1 MNQTVRV
8 PRRVDPMLRLG
19 GSTRGMMADVLVALT
34 PNLLMSVF
42 LFGFRVLVLTA
53 VSVAACVG
61 AEFLCRRFM
70 GKEQTVGDLSACV
83 TGVLLAMCLPST
95 APYWAP
101 VIGGVFA
108 IVVVKQFY
116 GGLGRNFMN
125 PALTGRMLLCAF
137 PMMMTNWAPALQGLS
152 IQEMADAVSTATPLS
167 YLQLGLL
174 PPLDHGQM
182 LLGQHGGSFGEVSVF
197 MILLG
202 GGYLMMRRVI
212 SPRIPLSFVGTVA
225 LLTLL
230 FPAEEISRVD
240 WMIAQLCSGGLMLG
254 AFFMATDCATSPVTP
269 RGQSM
274 FGAGCGA
281 LTVLLRYFGSY
292 PDGVGWAILT
302 MNCMVWLL
310 DKGGLPRRFG
320 TRRMEGLRLS
330 LERTLGSLSEIKLV
344 RPSRRREEGELP
356 GESIVGQLGPWI
368 KSALALGGTV
378 LVMGILSF
386 AVHRFTDLPIAQQAD
401 REQQALLA
409 QVMPQ
414 ATLGAETPYRDPRA
428 VSIGAGYRET
438 ELMGYYVEV
447 QTSGFGGMI
456 TMVVGVDLNGEVTG
470 VAVLDHK
477 ETASTGARA
486 LEGAFLNQFIGRSGT
501 LRITGNGN
509 TIQAV
514 SGATMTSR
522 AITSGV
528 NRALAVVADLEMSD
542 PEKDDLNYTDGEA

>member
-1 MNQTVRV
+1 MNPVHA

-19 GSTRGMMADVLVALT
+19 GSTRGLMADVLVALT
-34 PNLLMSVF
+34 PNLIMSAF
-42 LFGFRVLVLTA
+42 LFGVRVLLLTA
-53 VSVAACVG
+53 ISIAACVL
-61 AEFLCRRFM
+61 AEFLYRRLM

-83 TGVLLAMCLPST
+83 TGVLLAMSLPST

-101 VIGGVFA
+101 VVGGVFA

-125 PALTGRMLLCAF
+125 PALTGRLLLCAF

-152 IQEMADAVSTATPLS
+152 IQNTTDAVTAATPLS

-182 LLGQHGGSFGEVSVF
+182 LLGQHGGSFGEVSIF
-197 MILLG
+197 MVLLG
-202 GGYLMMRRVI
+202 GGYLVMRRVI
-212 SPRIPLSFVGTVA
+212 SARIPLSFVGSVA
-225 LLTLL
+225 LLTFL
-230 FPAEEISRVD
+230 FPAAEVPRLE

-269 RGQSM
+269 RGQLM
-274 FGAGCGA
+274 FGTGCGV

-310 DKGGLPRRFG
+310 DRAGLPRRFG
-320 TRRMEGLRLS
+320 VRRLEGMRAG
-330 LERTLGSLSEIKLV
+330 LERTLGNLSEIKLV
-344 RPSRRREEGELP
+344 RPDRRRGEGELP
-356 GESIVGQLGPWI
+356 GESILDQFWVWCWSILSMAWI
-368 KSALALGGTV
+368 IVV
-378 LVMGILSF
+378 LVIASF

-414 ATLGAETPYRDPRA
+414 ADLGAETPYRDSRA
-428 VSIGAGYRET
+428 VSIGAGYREM
-438 ELMGYYVEV
+438 ELIGHYIEV
-447 QTSGFGGMI
+447 QVSGFGGMI

-470 VAVLDHK
+470 VAILDHK
-477 ETASTGARA
+477 ETSGMGTRA
-486 LEGAFLNQFIGRSGT
+486 LDGTFLNQFIGRSGT
-501 LRITGNGN
+501 LHITGHSN

-522 AITSGV
+522 AITIGV
-528 NRALAVVADLEMSD
+528 NRALAVAADLETAA
-542 PEKDDLNYTDGEA
+542 PEKDDLSYTDSEA

>member
-95 APYWAP
+95 APCWAP

-152 IQEMADAVSTATPLS
+152 IQETADAVSTATPLS

-212 SPRIPLSFVGTVA
+212 SPR
-225 LLTLL
+225 
-230 FPAEEISRVD
+230 
-240 WMIAQLCSGGLMLG
+240 
-254 AFFMATDCATSPVTP
+254 
-269 RGQSM
+269 
-274 FGAGCGA
+274 
-281 LTVLLRYFGSY
+281 
-292 PDGVGWAILT
+292 
-302 MNCMVWLL
+302 
-310 DKGGLPRRFG
+310 
-320 TRRMEGLRLS
+320 
-330 LERTLGSLSEIKLV
+330 
-344 RPSRRREEGELP
+344 
-356 GESIVGQLGPWI
+356 
-368 KSALALGGTV
+368 
-378 LVMGILSF
+378 
-386 AVHRFTDLPIAQQAD
+386 
-401 REQQALLA
+401 
-409 QVMPQ
+409 
-414 ATLGAETPYRDPRA
+414 
-428 VSIGAGYRET
+428 
-438 ELMGYYVEV
+438 
-447 QTSGFGGMI
+447 
-456 TMVVGVDLNGEVTG
+456 
-470 VAVLDHK
+470 
-477 ETASTGARA
+477 
-486 LEGAFLNQFIGRSGT
+486 
-501 LRITGNGN
+501 
-509 TIQAV
+509 
-514 SGATMTSR
+514 
-522 AITSGV
+522 
-528 NRALAVVADLEMSD
+528 
-542 PEKDDLNYTDGEA
+542 

>member
-1 MNQTVRV
+1 MNPVHA

-19 GSTRGMMADVLVALT
+19 GSTRGLMADVLVALT
-34 PNLLMSVF
+34 PNLIMSAF
-42 LFGFRVLVLTA
+42 LFGVRVLLLTA
-53 VSVAACVG
+53 ISIAACVL
-61 AEFLCRRFM
+61 AEFLYRRLM

-83 TGVLLAMCLPST
+83 TGVLLAMSLPST

-101 VIGGVFA
+101 VVGGVFA

-152 IQEMADAVSTATPLS
+152 IQNTTDAVTAATPLS

-182 LLGQHGGSFGEVSVF
+182 LLGQHGGSFGEVSIF
-197 MILLG
+197 MVLLG
-202 GGYLMMRRVI
+202 GGYLVMRRVI
-212 SPRIPLSFVGTVA
+212 SARIPLSFVGSVA
-225 LLTLL
+225 LLTFL
-230 FPAEEISRVD
+230 FPAAEVPRLE

-269 RGQSM
+269 RGQLM
-274 FGAGCGA
+274 FGTGCGV

-310 DKGGLPRRFG
+310 DRAGLPRRFG
-320 TRRMEGLRLS
+320 VRRLEGMRAG
-330 LERTLGSLSEIKLV
+330 LERTLGNLSEIKLV
-344 RPSRRREEGELP
+344 RPDRRRGEGELP
-356 GESIVGQLGPWI
+356 GESILDQFWVWCWSILSMAWI
-368 KSALALGGTV
+368 IVV
-378 LVMGILSF
+378 LVIASF

-414 ATLGAETPYRDPRA
+414 ADLGAETPYRDSRA
-428 VSIGAGYRET
+428 VSIGAGYREM
-438 ELMGYYVEV
+438 ELIGHYIEV
-447 QTSGFGGMI
+447 QVSGFGGMI

-470 VAVLDHK
+470 VAILDHK
-477 ETASTGARA
+477 ETSGMGTRA
-486 LEGAFLNQFIGRSGT
+486 LDGTFLNQFIGRSGT
-501 LRITGNGN
+501 LHITGHSN

-522 AITSGV
+522 AITIGV
-528 NRALAVVADLEMSD
+528 NRALAVAADLETAA
-542 PEKDDLNYTDGEA
+542 PEKDDLSYTDSEA

>member
-1 MNQTVRV
+1 MNPVHA

-19 GSTRGMMADVLVALT
+19 GSTRGLMADVLVALT
-34 PNLLMSVF
+34 PNLIMSAF
-42 LFGFRVLVLTA
+42 LFGVRVLLLTA
-53 VSVAACVG
+53 ISIAACVL
-61 AEFLCRRFM
+61 AEFLYRRLM

-83 TGVLLAMCLPST
+83 TGVLLAMSLPST

-101 VIGGVFA
+101 VVGGVFA

-152 IQEMADAVSTATPLS
+152 IQNTTDAVTAATPLS

-182 LLGQHGGSFGEVSVF
+182 LLGQHGGSFGEVSIF
-197 MILLG
+197 MVLLG
-202 GGYLMMRRVI
+202 GGYLVMRRVI
-212 SPRIPLSFVGTVA
+212 SARIPLSFVGSVA
-225 LLTLL
+225 LLTFL
-230 FPAEEISRVD
+230 FPAAEVPRLE

-269 RGQSM
+269 RGQLM
-274 FGAGCGA
+274 FGTGCGV

-310 DKGGLPRRFG
+310 DRAGLPRRFG
-320 TRRMEGLRLS
+320 VRRLEGMRAG
-330 LERTLGSLSEIKLV
+330 LERTLGNLSEIKLV
-344 RPSRRREEGELP
+344 RPDRRRGEGELP
-356 GESIVGQLGPWI
+356 GESILDQFWVWCWSILSMAWI
-368 KSALALGGTV
+368 IVV
-378 LVMGILSF
+378 LVIASF

-414 ATLGAETPYRDPRA
+414 ADLGAETPYRDSRA
-428 VSIGAGYRET
+428 VSIGAGDREM
-438 ELMGYYVEV
+438 ELIGHYIEV
-447 QTSGFGGMI
+447 QVSGFGGMI

-470 VAVLDHK
+470 VAILDHK
-477 ETASTGARA
+477 ETSGMGTRA
-486 LEGAFLNQFIGRSGT
+486 LDGTFLNQFIGRSGT
-501 LRITGNGN
+501 LHITGHSN

-522 AITSGV
+522 AITIGV
-528 NRALAVVADLEMSD
+528 NRALAVAADLETAA
-542 PEKDDLNYTDGEA
+542 PEKDDLSYTDSEA

>member
-1 MNQTVRV
+1 MNPVHA

-19 GSTRGMMADVLVALT
+19 GSTRGLMADVLVALT
-34 PNLLMSVF
+34 PNLIMSAF
-42 LFGFRVLVLTA
+42 LFGVRVLLLTA
-53 VSVAACVG
+53 ISIAACVL
-61 AEFLCRRFM
+61 AEFLYRRLM

-83 TGVLLAMCLPST
+83 TGVLLAMSLPST

-101 VIGGVFA
+101 VVGGVFA

-152 IQEMADAVSTATPLS
+152 IQNTTDAVTAATPLS

-182 LLGQHGGSFGEVSVF
+182 LLGQHGGSFGEVSIF
-197 MILLG
+197 MVLLG
-202 GGYLMMRRVI
+202 GGYLVMRRVI
-212 SPRIPLSFVGTVA
+212 SARIPLSFVGSVA
-225 LLTLL
+225 LLTFL
-230 FPAEEISRVD
+230 FPAAEVPRLE

-269 RGQSM
+269 RGQLM
-274 FGAGCGA
+274 FGTGCGV

-310 DKGGLPRRFG
+310 DRAGLPRRFG
-320 TRRMEGLRLS
+320 VRRLEGMRAG
-330 LERTLGSLSEIKLV
+330 LERTLGNLSEIKLV
-344 RPSRRREEGELP
+344 RPDRRRGEGELP
-356 GESIVGQLGPWI
+356 GESILDQFWVWCWSILSMAWI
-368 KSALALGGTV
+368 IVV
-378 LVMGILSF
+378 LVFASF

-414 ATLGAETPYRDPRA
+414 ADLGAETPYRDSRA
-428 VSIGAGYRET
+428 VSIGAGYREM
-438 ELMGYYVEV
+438 ELIGHYIEV
-447 QTSGFGGMI
+447 QVSGFGGMI

-470 VAVLDHK
+470 VAILDHK
-477 ETASTGARA
+477 ETSGMGTRA
-486 LEGAFLNQFIGRSGT
+486 LDGTFLNQFIGRSGT
-501 LRITGNGN
+501 LHITGHSN

-522 AITSGV
+522 AITIGV
-528 NRALAVVADLEMSD
+528 NRALAVAADLETAA
-542 PEKDDLNYTDGEA
+542 PEKDDLSYTDSEA

>member
-1 MNQTVRV
+1 MNPVHA

-19 GSTRGMMADVLVALT
+19 GSTRGLMADVLVALT
-34 PNLLMSVF
+34 PNLIMSAF
-42 LFGFRVLVLTA
+42 LFGVRVLLLTA
-53 VSVAACVG
+53 ISIAACVL
-61 AEFLCRRFM
+61 AEFLYRRLM

-83 TGVLLAMCLPST
+83 TGVLLAMSLPST

-101 VIGGVFA
+101 VVGGVFA

-152 IQEMADAVSTATPLS
+152 IQNTTDAVTAATPLS

-182 LLGQHGGSFGEVSVF
+182 LLGQHGGSFGEVSIF
-197 MILLG
+197 MVLLG
-202 GGYLMMRRVI
+202 GGYLVMRRVI
-212 SPRIPLSFVGTVA
+212 SARIPLSFVGSVA
-225 LLTLL
+225 LLTFL
-230 FPAEEISRVD
+230 FPAAEVPRLE

-269 RGQSM
+269 RGQLM
-274 FGAGCGA
+274 FGTGCGV

-310 DKGGLPRRFG
+310 DRAGLPRRFG
-320 TRRMEGLRLS
+320 VRRLEGMRAG
-330 LERTLGSLSEIKLV
+330 LERTLGNLSEIKLV
-344 RPSRRREEGELP
+344 RPGRRRGEGELP
-356 GESIVGQLGPWI
+356 GESILDQFWVWCWSILSMAWI
-368 KSALALGGTV
+368 IVV
-378 LVMGILSF
+378 LVFASF

-414 ATLGAETPYRDPRA
+414 ADLGAETPYRDSRA
-428 VSIGAGYRET
+428 VSIGAGYREM
-438 ELMGYYVEV
+438 ELIGHYIEV
-447 QTSGFGGMI
+447 QVSGFGGMI

-470 VAVLDHK
+470 VAILDHK
-477 ETASTGARA
+477 ETSGMGTRA
-486 LEGAFLNQFIGRSGT
+486 LDGTFLNQFIGRSGT
-501 LRITGNGN
+501 LHITGHSN

-522 AITSGV
+522 AITIGV
-528 NRALAVVADLEMSD
+528 NRALAEAAELETAA
-542 PEKDDLNYTDGEA
+542 PEQDDLSYTDSEA